1 MANRDK
7 KEIKGIQI
15 GKVKVKFSLFAG
27 ENPKDATEKYYG
39 ISRNLA
45 NLQDKKLIHRN
56 LLHFYALTMKD
67 QKGKLRKQSHLP
79 SCPKE

>member
-45 NLQDKKLIHRN
+45 NL
-56 LLHFYALTMKD
+56 
-67 QKGKLRKQSHLP
+67 
-79 SCPKE
+79 